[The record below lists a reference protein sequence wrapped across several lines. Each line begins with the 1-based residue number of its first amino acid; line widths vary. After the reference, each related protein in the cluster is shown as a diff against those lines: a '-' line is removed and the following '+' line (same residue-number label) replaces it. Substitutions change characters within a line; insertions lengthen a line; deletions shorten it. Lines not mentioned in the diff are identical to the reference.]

1 MSIKFSG
8 NGSFFL
14 TTNDNKSMLFDG
26 GISYIEEIEISDNEI
41 PPVTLSLKQNRSAS
55 FSCENSCFNLEL
67 LDKHFNTF
75 TPKEFDLECDRYIM
89 IQARWHKKKRVNKK
103 WLKRYGM
110 KLDTVKVIYKSSELT
125 YLPDGEFEF
134 DVHNKEYI
142 LKQHQK
148 RKHLKIEW

>member
-55 FSCENSCFNLEL
+55 FTCENSCWNVEL
-67 LDKHFNTF
+67 LDKYFNIS
-75 TPKEFDLECDRYIM
+75 TPKEFDLEYNRNIM
-89 IQARWHKKKRVNKK
+89 IQTRWHKKKRVNKK

-110 KLDTVKVIYKSSELT
+110 KPDTIKVIHKASELT
-125 YLPDGEFEF
+125 YLPDGEIEF
-134 DVHNKEYI
+134 DVNRSEYT
-142 LKQHQK
+142 LRPDQK
-148 RKHLKIEW
+148 RKYLKIEW